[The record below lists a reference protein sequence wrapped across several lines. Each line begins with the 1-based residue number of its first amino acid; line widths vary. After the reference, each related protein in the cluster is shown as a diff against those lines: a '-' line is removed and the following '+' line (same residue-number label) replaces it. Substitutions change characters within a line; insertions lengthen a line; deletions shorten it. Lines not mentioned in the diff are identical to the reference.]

1 MVNLYANAMRQRPP
15 GDDMNRRLEGR
26 VAIIT
31 GASQGIGAA
40 IAKRFAAEGAH
51 VAICSRG
58 LDKLAAVAAEIEAAG
73 GKVTHRALDVAD
85 HAALADFVSSTA
97 ANAGRLDILVNNAP
111 SVTYSAIVDMTPE
124 SFRRDF
130 EVNVNSAF
138 VATREAF
145 KVMLPAQRG
154 SIINISSINGVLA
167 LGNMSAYGAAKAA
180 LIHFTRCAAMEGAR
194 SNVRVNAIAP
204 GVINTPAT
212 AAGFAGPY
220 AEWGK
225 KIAAQVPM
233 GRFGEADEIAGVAS
247 FLASDDASYVTAT
260 CLSVDGGKAAELVVP
275 AP

>member
-1 MVNLYANAMRQRPP
+1 ME
-15 GDDMNRRLEGR
+15 RRLVGR
-26 VAIIT
+26 VALIT

-40 IAKRFAAEGAH
+40 IAKRLAHEGAH
-51 VAICSRG
+51 VAICARG
-58 LDKLAAVAAEIEAAG
+58 PEKLAATAAAIEAAG
-73 GKVTHRALDVAD
+73 GRVSYRAFDVAD
-85 HAALADFVSSTA
+85 HTALADFVASTA
-97 ANAGRLDILVNNAP
+97 ADHGRLDIVVNNAP

-124 SFRRDF
+124 TFRKDF
-130 EVNVNSAF
+130 DVNVNSAF

-194 SNVRVNAIAP
+194 ANVRVNAIAP

-233 GRFGEADEIAGVAS
+233 GRFGEADEIAGVAA

>member
-1 MVNLYANAMRQRPP
+1 MRPVTSMISTLMAFFSIPAAAMASASACER
-15 GDDMNRRLEGR
+15 GGGEGR
-26 VAIIT
+26 GVCASPRSAVVRFVA
-31 GASQGIGAA
+31 
-40 IAKRFAAEGAH
+40 RFAAE
-51 VAICSRG
+51 VAAGRARAAFA
-58 LDKLAAVAAEIEAAG
+58 LAAPAVF
-73 GKVTHRALDVAD
+73 
-85 HAALADFVSSTA
+85 AALADFVAATA
-97 ANAGRLDILVNNAP
+97 AEHGRLDILVNNAP
-111 SVTYSAIVDMTPE
+111 SVTYSPIVDMTPDA
-124 SFRRDF
+124 FRKDF

-154 SIINISSINGVLA
+154 SIINISSINGLLG

-180 LIHFTRCAAMEGAR
+180 LIHFTKCAAMEGAR
-194 SNVRVNAIAP
+194 ANVRVNAIAP

-233 GRFGEADEIAGVAS
+233 GRFGEAAEIAGVAA

>member
-1 MVNLYANAMRQRPP
+1 
-15 GDDMNRRLEGR
+15 MNRRLEGR

-58 LDKLAAVAAEIEAAG
+58 LDKLAAVAADIEAAG

-124 SFRRDF
+124 SFRQDF

-154 SIINISSINGVLA
+154 SIINISSINGVLG

>member
-1 MVNLYANAMRQRPP
+1 
-15 GDDMNRRLEGR
+15 MNRRLEGR

-58 LDKLAAVAAEIEAAG
+58 LDKLAAVAADIKAAG

-124 SFRRDF
+124 SFRQDF

>member
-1 MVNLYANAMRQRPP
+1 MS
-15 GDDMNRRLEGR
+15 GRLQGR
-26 VAIIT
+26 VALVT

-40 IAKRFAAEGAH
+40 IAERLAAEGAH
-51 VAICSRG
+51 VAMCARREEP
-58 LDKLAAVAAEIEAAG
+58 LAAAAEAIRAAG
-73 GKVTHRALDVAD
+73 GSASHRALDVAD
-85 HAALADFVSSTA
+85 HAALADFVAATA
-97 ANAGRLDILVNNAP
+97 AAQGRLDVLVNNAP
-111 SVTYSAIVDMTPE
+111 SVTYSAIVDMTPD
-124 SFRRDF
+124 SFRKDF

-154 SIINISSINGVLA
+154 SIINISSINGLLGLA
-167 LGNMSAYGAAKAA
+167 NMSAYGAAKAA

-194 SNVRVNAIAP
+194 ANVRVNAIAP

-220 AEWGK
+220 ADWGK

-233 GRFGEADEIAGVAS
+233 GRFGEAAEVAGVAC
-247 FLASDDASYVTAT
+247 FLASDDSTYVTAT

>member
-58 LDKLAAVAAEIEAAG
+58 LDKLAAVAADIEAAG

-124 SFRRDF
+124 SFRQDF

-154 SIINISSINGVLA
+154 SIINISSINGVLG

-233 GRFGEADEIAGVAS
+233 GRFGEADEIAGVAA